1 MLPNKVFGVRAA
13 FVVVGFAMLVGCAA
27 SQPTNFYTLFDL
39 ADSREQADG
48 KPLRLGVASVNFPA
62 YLDRPQ
68 IVTRRGANR
77 IAVAEFD
84 HWAEPLEA
92 TVVRVLRENL
102 ASQLGS
108 DLVVALPLR
117 RNLPLDRQVEIEV
130 ARFDSDERGEVV
142 LEASWRIFD
151 GGGGRMLGGARS
163 VIREQAIASDDY
175 ERIAEAMSLCLALM
189 SKEIADALLAL

>member
-1 MLPNKVFGVRAA
+1 MLLKALGSRAA
-13 FVVVGFAMLVGCAA
+13 FVVIGFAMLVGCTV

-39 ADSREQADG
+39 AESREQVDG
-48 KPLRLGVASVNFPA
+48 EPPRLGVASVNFPA

-68 IVTRRGANR
+68 IVTRRGSNR

-84 HWAEPLEA
+84 HWAEPLET

-102 ASQLGS
+102 SSQLGS

-117 RNLPLDRQVEIEV
+117 RNLPLDRQVEVEI
-130 ARFDSDERGEVV
+130 ARFDADERGEVV
-142 LEASWRIFD
+142 LDANWRIFD

-163 VIREQAIASDDY
+163 VIREQATIPDDY
-175 ERIAEAMSLCLALM
+175 ESIAEAMSLCLALM
-189 SKEIADALLAL
+189 SKDIAEAL